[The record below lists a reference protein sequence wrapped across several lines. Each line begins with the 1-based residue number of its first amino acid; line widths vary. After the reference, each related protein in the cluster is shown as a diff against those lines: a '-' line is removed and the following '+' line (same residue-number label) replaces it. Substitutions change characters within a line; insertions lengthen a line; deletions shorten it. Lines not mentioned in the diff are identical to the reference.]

1 MRPFDYERATDVA
14 QAVTL
19 VAERPEARFLG
30 GGTNLVDLVRR
41 GVETPDRLIDVT
53 GLPLTEVEATQDGGV
68 RVGAVVTTRYC
79 LKPSWPARRDSCAPW
94 RPSAATS
101 SSGPAARTSPT

>member
-41 GVETPDRLIDVT
+41 GVETPD
-53 GLPLTEVEATQDGGV
+53 
-68 RVGAVVTTRYC
+68 
-79 LKPSWPARRDSCAPW
+79 
-94 RPSAATS
+94 
-101 SSGPAARTSPT
+101 